1 MEAQFKDGMI
11 VTTKLDSMYQEYLQ
25 KIGIEEASLPLDQK
39 VEMKRAFFAGLGYM
53 FHNMTEIPGIIE
65 DDFKIIQTFK
75 DYDDQ
80 ISNFWEEQRNF
91 QEEYRKFVEG
101 DSIELER
108 DDSDIVQLERGES
121 K

>member
-53 FHNMTEIPGIIE
+53 FHNMVEISEVVE
-65 DDFKIIQTFK
+65 DDNKVIEIFN
-75 DYDDQ
+75 DYKVQ
-80 ISNFWEEQRNF
+80 IGDFWEEQIKV
-91 QEEYRKFVEG
+91 QEEYKTYMTEPN
-101 DSIELER
+101 I
-108 DDSDIVQLERGES
+108 DSDIVELERGE
-121 K
+121 KIN

>member
-1 MEAQFKDGMI
+1 MENQDIKGM
-11 VTTKLDSMYQEYLQ
+11 VVSTKTEDMYQDYL
-25 KIGIEEASLPLDQK
+25 KKTGLSESMMRLDQRT
-39 VEMKRAFFAGLGYM
+39 EMRRAFFAGLGYM
-53 FHNMTEIPGIIE
+53 LHNMTEIPGIIE
-65 DDFKIIQTFK
+65 DDFKIIQIFK